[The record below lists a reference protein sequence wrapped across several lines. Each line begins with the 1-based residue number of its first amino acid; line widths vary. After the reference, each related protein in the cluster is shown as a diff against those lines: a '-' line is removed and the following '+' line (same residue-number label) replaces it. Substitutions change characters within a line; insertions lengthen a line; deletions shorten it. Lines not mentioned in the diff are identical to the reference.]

1 MKLSD
6 EEFNPAELDVDY
18 DNDQSFKRYTGE
30 IPKTGTILRERVT
43 KAWWTS
49 SADGDSMMKLLVV
62 AEQNTGALKAFNDLP
77 TWESLTFKP
86 TAAFRYMPFLEH
98 FGLTL
103 QDIKR
108 KMIVSDTD
116 DNIGTPIESIG
127 GLEVGSDDFLC
138 RIVIKR
144 DRYEGQWQSKI
155 DRDGWMSFDE
165 ADDVD
170 DDVEDDDVDDEEE
183 EAPPA
188 RSRRAA
194 AKPRAARRP
203 EPEPEEDDDED
214 LEEDLEEDLD
224 DEDEEEEAPPARSRR
239 APARAT
245 ATKAPARTR
254 AAANGAKGK
263 TRTRTAARAGAKD
276 DPPF

>member
-1 MKLSD
+1 
-6 EEFNPAELDVDY
+6 
-18 DNDQSFKRYTGE
+18 
-30 IPKTGTILRERVT
+30 
-43 KAWWTS
+43 
-49 SADGDSMMKLLVV
+49 
-62 AEQNTGALKAFNDLP
+62 
-77 TWESLTFKP
+77 LTFKP

-165 ADDVD
+165 ADDDDVD
-170 DDVEDDDVDDEEE
+170 DDVDDDEEE

-188 RSRRAA
+188 RPRRAAA

-214 LEEDLEEDLD
+214 LEDELEEDLD
-224 DEDEEEEAPPARSRR
+224 DEDEEEEAPPARPRR
-239 APARAT
+239 ATPRAEKAAARSAGAARSANGRAART
-245 ATKAPARTR
+245 TSTRTR
-254 AAANGAKGK
+254 AKAA
-263 TRTRTAARAGAKD
+263 AGSND

>member
-165 ADDVD
+165 A
-170 DDVEDDDVDDEEE
+170 EDEDDVDDEEE

>member
-165 ADDVD
+165 ADDDDVD
-170 DDVEDDDVDDEEE
+170 DDVDDDEEE

-188 RSRRAA
+188 RPRRAAA

-214 LEEDLEEDLD
+214 LEDELE
-224 DEDEEEEAPPARSRR
+224 DEDEEEAPPARSRR

-245 ATKAPARTR
+245 AAKAPARSANGR
-254 AAANGAKGK
+254 AARTTS
-263 TRTRTAARAGAKD
+263 TRTRAKAAAGSND